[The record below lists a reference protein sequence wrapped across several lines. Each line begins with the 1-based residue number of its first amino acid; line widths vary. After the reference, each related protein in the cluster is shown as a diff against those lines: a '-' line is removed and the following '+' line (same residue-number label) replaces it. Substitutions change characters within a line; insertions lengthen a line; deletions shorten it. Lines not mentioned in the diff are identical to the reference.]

1 MYTLYYSPSACSLAT
16 QVVLHELGQ
25 TVEIKDV
32 QQLENFK
39 DINPVGAVPVLIDHS
54 LSNIGKANT
63 DKVLTEGA
71 AIILYL
77 LNKHESTLLPATG
90 YARQQGVENMM
101 FANATMH
108 PSYSRLFFIA
118 QNISDESIHDKKV
131 KQAAF
136 DAAAKSINYLWQV
149 VEQKLAAQMND
160 EAFLGGEKPSAAD
173 ILLAVYS
180 RWGASFPV
188 EITLGPKV
196 QKMLAAV
203 LALPSFKKALAAE
216 QG

>member
-25 TVEIKDV
+25 TVEIKNV

-39 DINPVGAVPVLIDHS
+39 AINPVGAVPVLLDDDK
-54 LSNIGKANT
+54 GYT
-63 DKVLTEGA
+63 DKALTEGA

-77 LNKHESTLLPATG
+77 LNKHENTLLPAKG
-90 YARQQGVENMM
+90 HARQQGIENMM

-108 PSYSRLFFIA
+108 PSYGRLFFIA
-118 QNISDESIHDKKV
+118 QHISDESTHGQKIR
-131 KQAAF
+131 QAAF
-136 DAAAKSINYLWQV
+136 DTAAESINYLWQV
-149 VEQKLAAQMND
+149 VEQKLAIQAKG
-160 EAFLGGEKPSAAD
+160 EIFLGGEKPSVAD

-188 EITLGPKV
+188 EIILGPKV

-203 LALPSFKKALAAE
+203 LALPSFEKALAAE

>member
-25 TVEIKDV
+25 AVEIKNV

-39 DINPVGAVPVLIDHS
+39 SINPVGAVPVLLDVDK
-54 LSNIGKANT
+54 GYT
-63 DKVLTEGA
+63 DKALTEGA

-77 LNKHESTLLPATG
+77 LNKHENTLLPATG
-90 YARQQGVENMM
+90 HARQQGIENMM

-108 PSYSRLFFIA
+108 PSYGRLFFIA
-118 QNISDESIHDKKV
+118 QHISDESLHDKKIR
-131 KQAAF
+131 QAAF
-136 DAAAKSINYLWQV
+136 DTAAKSINYLWQV
-149 VEQKLAAQMND
+149 VEQKLALQPNN
-160 EAFLGGEKPSAAD
+160 EIFLGGAKPSAAD

>member
-1 MYTLYYSPSACSLAT
+1 MYTLYYSPGACSLAT

-39 DINPVGAVPVLIDHS
+39 AINPVGAVPVLLDDDK
-54 LSNIGKANT
+54 GYT
-63 DKVLTEGA
+63 DKALTEGA

-77 LNKHESTLLPATG
+77 LNKHENTLLPATG
-90 YARQQGVENMM
+90 HAHQQGIENLM

-108 PSYSRLFFIA
+108 PSYGRLFFIA
-118 QNISDESIHDKKV
+118 QHISDESIHDKKI

-136 DAAAKSINYLWQV
+136 DTAAESINYLWQV
-149 VEQKLAAQMND
+149 VEQKLAIQAQG
-160 EAFLGGEKPSAAD
+160 EIFLGGEKPSAAD

-196 QKMLAAV
+196 QKMLTAV